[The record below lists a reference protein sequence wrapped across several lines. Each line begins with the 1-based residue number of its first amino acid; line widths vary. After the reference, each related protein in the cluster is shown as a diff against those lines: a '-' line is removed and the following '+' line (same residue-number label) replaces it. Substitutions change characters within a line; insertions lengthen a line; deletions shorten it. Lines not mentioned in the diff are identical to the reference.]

1 MYRWI
6 TICFAA
12 LYPVCQKTDT
22 ADRNTREHLH
32 PLIDILLNY
41 VMNSNDQKKKFL
53 DFLHP
58 LNKLLKKLISA
69 AVAEQTKAPLF
80 SWTVFVGRGSGSNPV
95 AATICYSENLCHT
108 NKNNSESPPSHFFR
122 YVLKCTWAKP
132 FIWQWMESD
141 VKLLFFFPFYNML
154 V

>member
-32 PLIDILLNY
+32 PLIDILFNY
-41 VMNSNDQKKKFL
+41 VMNSNDQKKKIL

-58 LNKLLKKLISA
+58 LNKLLKKLISV

-80 SWTVFVGRGSGSNPV
+80 SWTLLVGGGSGSNPV
-95 AATICYSENLCHT
+95 AATICYSENLWHT
-108 NKNNSESPPSHFFR
+108 NKDNKQWESTFPLLQIRLKMFMSKIFHMTMNGKGCKIVFFSF
-122 YVLKCTWAKP
+122 L
-132 FIWQWMESD
+132 
-141 VKLLFFFPFYNML
+141 
-154 V
+154 

>member
-1 MYRWI
+1 MYHWI

-12 LYPVCQKTDT
+12 LYPVCQETDT

-41 VMNSNDQKKKFL
+41 VMNSNDQKKKIL

-80 SWTVFVGRGSGSNPV
+80 SWTVFVARGSGSNPV
-95 AATICYSENLCHT
+95 AATICYSENLWQIT
-108 NKNNSESPPSHFFR
+108 NSESPPSHFFR
-122 YVLKCTWAKP
+122 YVLKCTWAKY
-132 FIWQWMESD
+132 FIWQWIERD
-141 VKLLFFFPFYNML
+141 VKLYFFFLFMYNML